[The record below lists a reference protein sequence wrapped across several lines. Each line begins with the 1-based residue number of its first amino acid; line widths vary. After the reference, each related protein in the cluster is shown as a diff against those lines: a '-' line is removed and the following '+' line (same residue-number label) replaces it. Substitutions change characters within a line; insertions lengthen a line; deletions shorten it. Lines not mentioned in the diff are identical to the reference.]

1 MRKEQISDALNL
13 LDDAILEETDRLR
26 NREGKGLD
34 TEGREESNRED
45 SRTASSQKTGNRE
58 ESSRDES
65 RKASS
70 QKAENREEGNREDS
84 RKASNRKEE
93 IRGESNREDSRKACS
108 QERES
113 REESSWEAK
122 CRRESRKSRKER
134 AGSLRKWAAA
144 AAGLLLAACAGWIIM
159 EKKQNQTGED
169 SSLYASHDP
178 EGKQEPDTKDTGE
191 TGLPML
197 SMAEIGEE
205 EAAGYEGIRVHDI
218 SELVNTNPWDEA
230 LGISSLPVYEN
241 VLSYDEN
248 YIVQGG
254 DFHKMRE
261 FLLEI
266 AGSLGLEEESLTIT
280 DDVPDEETKQI
291 ITEKLEMGGDT
302 VPEGYFNPTKLTGE
316 AEGLKIQVNQAMTAT
331 VSFEPAVSLPEE
343 YRFTHHAAYG
353 ELAETAEYLEKEYED
368 FIGMEHPVANIYGGS
383 YNIYLQ
389 QSYWIEFYDRA
400 EDMVQRI
407 INYNFNRT
415 AFYCDDQGRLYLARS
430 FRPDLSRMVGEYP
443 IITAEEAKEFLR
455 KGNYI
460 TTAPY
465 EMPGEEFIGKVELV
479 YRAGERERYFM
490 PYYRFY
496 VELPEAAMDDGL
508 KAYGAYYVPAVESA
522 YLSDMPVWDGS
533 FNF

>member
-26 NREGKGLD
+26 NREG
-34 TEGREESNRED
+34 
-45 SRTASSQKTGNRE
+45 
-58 ESSRDES
+58 
-65 RKASS
+65 RK
-70 QKAENREEGNREDS
+70 
-84 RKASNRKEE
+84 
-93 IRGESNREDSRKACS
+93 
-108 QERES
+108 
-113 REESSWEAK
+113 
-122 CRRESRKSRKER
+122 R
-134 AGSLRKWAAA
+134 AGSLWKWAAA

-159 EKKQNQTGED
+159 EQKQNQTGED

-316 AEGLKIQVNQAMTAT
+316 AEGLKIEVNQAMTAT

-343 YRFTHHAAYG
+343 YRFTHYAAYG
-353 ELAETAEYLEKEYED
+353 ELAETAEYLEKEYAD
-368 FIGMEHPVANIYGGS
+368 FIGMEHPAANIYGGS

-443 IITAEEAKEFLR
+443 IITAEEAKELLR

-479 YRAGERERYFM
+479 YRAGEREKYYM

>member
-1 MRKEQISDALNL
+1 M
-13 LDDAILEETDRLR
+13 
-26 NREGKGLD
+26 
-34 TEGREESNRED
+34 
-45 SRTASSQKTGNRE
+45 
-58 ESSRDES
+58 
-65 RKASS
+65 
-70 QKAENREEGNREDS
+70 
-84 RKASNRKEE
+84 
-93 IRGESNREDSRKACS
+93 
-108 QERES
+108 
-113 REESSWEAK
+113 
-122 CRRESRKSRKER
+122 
-134 AGSLRKWAAA
+134 
-144 AAGLLLAACAGWIIM
+144 
-159 EKKQNQTGED
+159 
-169 SSLYASHDP
+169 
-178 EGKQEPDTKDTGE
+178 
-191 TGLPML
+191 
-197 SMAEIGEE
+197 
-205 EAAGYEGIRVHDI
+205 HDI

-316 AEGLKIQVNQAMTAT
+316 AEGLKIEVNQAMTAT
-331 VSFEPAVSLPEE
+331 VSFEPAVFLPEE
-343 YRFTHHAAYG
+343 YHFTHYAAYG

-368 FIGMEHPVANIYGGS
+368 FIGMEHPVANIYGGG

-443 IITAEEAKEFLR
+443 IITAEEAKELLR

-479 YRAGERERYFM
+479 YRAGERERYYM

-533 FNF
+533 FNL

>member
-26 NREGKGLD
+26 NREG
-34 TEGREESNRED
+34 
-45 SRTASSQKTGNRE
+45 
-58 ESSRDES
+58 
-65 RKASS
+65 RK
-70 QKAENREEGNREDS
+70 
-84 RKASNRKEE
+84 
-93 IRGESNREDSRKACS
+93 
-108 QERES
+108 
-113 REESSWEAK
+113 
-122 CRRESRKSRKER
+122 R
-134 AGSLRKWAAA
+134 AGSLWKWAAA
-144 AAGLLLAACAGWIIM
+144 AAGLLLAACVGWIVM
-159 EKKQNQTGED
+159 EQKQNQSGQD
-169 SSLYASHDP
+169 SSLHASHDP
-178 EGKQEPDTKDTGE
+178 EGRQEPGTQETGGAA
-191 TGLPML
+191 GLPML
-197 SMAEIGEE
+197 SVTEIGQE
-205 EAAGYEGIRVHDI
+205 EAAGYEGVRVHDI
-218 SELVNTNPWDEA
+218 SELVNANPWGEA

-241 VLSYDEN
+241 VLSYDER
-248 YIVQGG
+248 YIAQGG

-261 FLLEI
+261 FLIEV

-302 VPEGYFNPTKLTGE
+302 VPEGYFNPTKLIGE

-343 YRFTHHAAYG
+343 YHFTHYAAYG

-368 FIGMEHPVANIYGGS
+368 FIGMEHPAANIYGGS
-383 YNIYLQ
+383 YNIDLQ

-479 YRAGERERYFM
+479 YRAGERERYYM

>member
-1 MRKEQISDALNL
+1 MRSPVIQANRDA
-13 LDDAILEETDRLR
+13 
-26 NREGKGLD
+26 
-34 TEGREESNRED
+34 
-45 SRTASSQKTGNRE
+45 
-58 ESSRDES
+58 
-65 RKASS
+65 
-70 QKAENREEGNREDS
+70 
-84 RKASNRKEE
+84 
-93 IRGESNREDSRKACS
+93 CF
-108 QERES
+108 
-113 REESSWEAK
+113 
-122 CRRESRKSRKER
+122 
-134 AGSLRKWAAA
+134 
-144 AAGLLLAACAGWIIM
+144 
-159 EKKQNQTGED
+159 
-169 SSLYASHDP
+169 
-178 EGKQEPDTKDTGE
+178 DTGD
-191 TGLPML
+191 TAGLPML
-197 SMAEIGEE
+197 SVAEIGEE

-218 SELVNTNPWDEA
+218 SELVDANPWDEA

-302 VPEGYFNPTKLTGE
+302 VPERYFNPTKLIGE

-343 YRFTHHAAYG
+343 YHFTHYAAYG
-353 ELAETAEYLEKEYED
+353 ELAETAEYLENEYED
-368 FIGMEHPVANIYGGS
+368 FIGMEHPAANIYGGG

-430 FRPDLSRMVGEYP
+430 FRPDSVEDGGRSIRSSRRRRRKSFCGKA
-443 IITAEEAKEFLR
+443 IISPRCLMR
-455 KGNYI
+455 C
-460 TTAPY
+460 
-465 EMPGEEFIGKVELV
+465 PGEEFIGKVELV
-479 YRAGERERYFM
+479 YRVGEREKYYM

-522 YLSDMPVWDGS
+522 YISDMPVWDGS
-533 FNF
+533 FNL